1 MTHTHMLPSAC
12 FMIQNRK
19 LCLWD
24 LLGRRALELEALA
37 VVVVVVT
44 TNMLI
49 FAKNSLTH
57 SLNHIY
63 FI

>member
-37 VVVVVVT
+37 MVVVAVT

-49 FAKNSLTH
+49 FAKTH
-57 SLNHIY
+57 
-63 FI
+63 

>member
-19 LCLWD
+19 LWD

-37 VVVVVVT
+37 VVVVVVVT